1 MFVNYIVNIVLL
13 EYTYAELCN
22 LIPST
27 NRTARVWTRFFC
39 EVWSCHILHGS
50 AIPVLTAT
58 GLVNGR
64 WQFSNPH
71 WIHTKNLVHFWLR
84 RRSLRLC
91 QIWCKSVL
99 GGFWANE
106 WNITKIFFII
116 YLYLFQELTYR
127 TDPSADFHA
136 RWLQQHELMQGC
148 TFLGGF
154 IDIAPRFL
162 GWNTPKTPILWAW
175 MDVVTTGSK
184 CSHRKRIPRGTE
196 WQSQWPCMTVVS
208 PASCRTNLLH

>member
-1 MFVNYIVNIVLL
+1 MAIF
-13 EYTYAELCN
+13 E
-22 LIPST
+22 PS
-27 NRTARVWTRFFC
+27 
-39 EVWSCHILHGS
+39 L
-50 AIPVLTAT
+50 
-58 GLVNGR
+58 
-64 WQFSNPH
+64 NPH
-71 WIHTKNLVHFWLR
+71 KKFGTFLITSTIPTAVPDLV
-84 RRSLRLC
+84 
-91 QIWCKSVL
+91 QIRPWWFL
-99 GGFWANE
+99 GKWVKYN
-106 WNITKIFFII
+106 KIFFII

>member
-13 EYTYAELCN
+13 EYTYAELCD

-27 NRTARVWTRFFC
+27 NRTARVWTRFFG

-50 AIPVLTAT
+50 TIPVLTAT

-84 RRSLRLC
+84 RRSLQLC

-106 WNITKIFFII
+106 WNITKFF
-116 YLYLFQELTYR
+116 YNLFIPFSGTHLQDRPVGGFSCSMAPT
-127 TDPSADFHA
+127 TWTHA
-136 RWLQQHELMQGC
+136 RMY
-148 TFLGGF
+148 FFGGVHWYCST
-154 IDIAPRFL
+154 FL

>member
-1 MFVNYIVNIVLL
+1 MLFAVFVNYIVNIVLL
-13 EYTYAELCN
+13 EYTYAELCD

-27 NRTARVWTRFFC
+27 NRTARVWTRFFG

-106 WNITKIFFII
+106 WNITKNFYNLFIP
-116 YLYLFQELTYR
+116 FSGT
-127 TDPSADFHA
+127 H
-136 RWLQQHELMQGC
+136 LQDRPV
-148 TFLGGF
+148 GGF
-154 IDIAPRFL
+154 SCSMAP
-162 GWNTPKTPILWAW
+162 
-175 MDVVTTGSK
+175 TTWTNARMYFFFGGGGSL
-184 CSHRKRIPRGTE
+184 I
-196 WQSQWPCMTVVS
+196 
-208 PASCRTNLLH
+208 LLHVFVGVNGCCDNRKQVQSPKADTKRDRVTVPVTLHDCCVTSKLQD